1 MVLYDADKNII
12 GERLFFAALILGIAG
27 LAAFWFMIKTTEIR
41 VKTDVKVSE
50 QKFNLL
56 ASIGDFMKNRAA
68 LGATLQPVAMFIGTY
83 GAATATQVMFQ
94 TYFEMPSLSG
104 LMSMVSYI
112 PMFIFMPFTR
122 KMTEK
127 FGKKE
132 ASSFGLMFSVIACVL
147 MVVLP
152 ITPDMNGII
161 LYIALQLF
169 NGFGMGASMCVG
181 NAMMA
186 DAIDYNEWKN
196 GKREEGTT
204 YAIHSFFRKLAQ
216 GLGPSVGLV
225 LMVSVGYEAELGAAQ
240 LEGVPANIRLLVAAM
255 YLVSAVL
262 MFVALKWVYN
272 LDKKTLEQM
281 NKDLGR

>member
-225 LMVSVGYEAELGAAQ
+225 LMVSVGYDAELGAAQ